1 MDGIA
6 WAGSAM
12 TAAQSRLD
20 IATGNLAN
28 VSTGGF
34 EPLVARGA
42 LTANGVSIAAERAM
56 RHGALRPTGRDLDW
70 AIAGDGAFVVR
81 DRHGA
86 LSRTRA
92 GAFVRNSDGSLS
104 DARGRTLVRTELPP
118 GSTVRHG
125 FLETSGADAIAEM
138 IDVVWA
144 QRSFESAQKAVSA
157 IDNARQRAADA
168 ARVK

>member
-12 TAAQSRLD
+12 EAAQSRLD

-28 VSTGGF
+28 VSTDGF
-34 EPLVARGA
+34 QPLVARGS
-42 LTANGVSIAAERAM
+42 LTASGVSVASERGS

-70 AIAGDGAFVVR
+70 AITGDGAFVVR
-81 DRHGA
+81 DRNGA
-86 LSRTRA
+86 LARTRD
-92 GAFVRNSDGSLS
+92 GAFARNRDGSLS
-104 DARGRTLVRTELPP
+104 DARGRALVRTELSR
-118 GSTVRHG
+118 GSAVRHG
-125 FLETSGADAIAEM
+125 FLETSGADAISEM

-157 IDNARQRAADA
+157 IDGSRQHAADA
-168 ARVK
+168 ARIK

>member
-12 TAAQSRLD
+12 EAAQTRLD

-34 EPLVARGA
+34 EPLVARGT
-42 LTANGVSIAAERAM
+42 LTAGGVSIAAERGAH
-56 RHGALRPTGRDLDW
+56 RGALRPTGRDLDW
-70 AIAGDGAFVVR
+70 AITGEGAFIVR
-81 DRHGA
+81 DGSGV
-86 LSRTRA
+86 LSRTRD
-92 GAFVRNSDGSLS
+92 GAFVRNRDGSMS
-104 DARGRTLVRTELPP
+104 DPQGRTLVRIELSP
-118 GSTVRHG
+118 GSAVRHG
-125 FLETSGADAIAEM
+125 FLETSGADAISEM

-157 IDNARQRAADA
+157 IDGARQRAADA

>member
-12 TAAQSRLD
+12 EAAQSRLD
-20 IATGNLAN
+20 IATGNLSN

-34 EPLVARGA
+34 APLVARGT
-42 LTANGVSIAAERAM
+42 LTQNGVSVVAERGA
-56 RHGALRPTGRDLDW
+56 RHSALRPTGRDLDF
-70 AIAGDGAFVVR
+70 AIAGDGAFIVR
-81 DRHGA
+81 DRNGMI
-86 LSRTRA
+86 SRTRD
-92 GAFVRNSDGSLS
+92 GAFVRNRDGSLS
-104 DARGRTLVRTELPP
+104 DVLGRTLVRTELAR
-118 GSTVRHG
+118 GSAVRRG

-157 IDNARQRAADA
+157 IDSTRQHAADV

>member
-12 TAAQSRLD
+12 AAAQSRLD

-28 VSTGGF
+28 VSSGGF
-34 EPLVARGA
+34 EPLVAHGTLSAEGA
-42 LTANGVSIAAERAM
+42 SITAERSG
-56 RHGALRPTGRDLDW
+56 RHGALRATGRDLDW

-81 DRHGA
+81 DRNGT
-86 LSRTRA
+86 LSRTRD
-92 GAFVRNSDGSLS
+92 GAFERNRDGSLS
-104 DARGRTLVRTELPP
+104 DPLGRTFVRADLSP
-118 GSTVRHG
+118 GSAVRRG
-125 FLETSGADAIAEM
+125 FLETSGADAISEM

-157 IDNARQRAADA
+157 IDSSRQRAADA

>member
-12 TAAQSRLD
+12 EAAQSRLD

-34 EPLVARGA
+34 EPLLARGK
-42 LTANGVSIAAERAM
+42 LTKSGVSIAAERAS
-56 RHGALRPTGRDLDW
+56 RQGALRPTGRDLDW

-81 DRHGA
+81 DGNGK
-86 LSRTRA
+86 LSRTRD
-92 GAFVRNSDGSLS
+92 GAFVRNRDGSLS
-104 DARGRTLVRTELPP
+104 DPLGRTLVDTELAR
-118 GSTVRHG
+118 GSVVRHG
-125 FLETSGADAIAEM
+125 FLETSGADAISEM

-144 QRSFESAQKAVSA
+144 QRSFESAQKAISA
-157 IDNARQRAADA
+157 IDGTRERAADA

>member
-1 MDGIA
+1 MDGIT

-12 TAAQSRLD
+12 EAAQSRLD

-34 EPLVARGA
+34 EPLVARGT
-42 LTANGVSIAAERAM
+42 LTKSGVAISAERAE

-81 DRHGA
+81 ERNGTLA
-86 LSRTRA
+86 RTRD
-92 GAFVRNSDGSLS
+92 GAFVRNRDGSLS
-104 DARGRTLVRTELPP
+104 DPLGRTLVRTDLSR
-118 GSTVRHG
+118 GSIVRHG
-125 FLETSGADAIAEM
+125 FLETSGGDAIGEM

-157 IDNARQRAADA
+157 IDSTRERAADA

>member
-12 TAAQSRLD
+12 EAAQSRLD

-34 EPLVARGA
+34 EPLVARGK
-42 LTANGVSIAAERAM
+42 LTITGVSIAGEPDV

-81 DRHGA
+81 SRDGKI
-86 LSRTRA
+86 SRTRN
-92 GAFVRNSDGSLS
+92 GAFVRNRDGSLN
-104 DARGRTLVRTELPP
+104 DPLGRTLVRTELSR
-118 GSTVRHG
+118 GSEVRRG
-125 FLETSGADAIAEM
+125 FLETSGADAISEM

-157 IDNARQRAADA
+157 IDGTRERAADA

>member
-12 TAAQSRLD
+12 AAAQSRLD

-34 EPLVARGA
+34 EPLVARGS
-42 LTANGVSIAAERAM
+42 LNANGVSIAAEHGG
-56 RHGALRPTGRDLDW
+56 RHAALRPTGRDLDW
-70 AIAGDGAFVVR
+70 AIVGDGAFVVR
-81 DRHGA
+81 DRNGT
-86 LSRTRA
+86 LVPTRN
-92 GAFVRNSDGSLS
+92 GAFVRERDGSLS
-104 DARGRTLVRTELPP
+104 DTVGRTLVRTDLPR
-118 GSTVRHG
+118 GSVVRHG
-125 FLETSGADAIAEM
+125 YLETSGADAISEM
-138 IDVVWA
+138 IDIVWA

-157 IDNARQRAADA
+157 IDGTRQRAADA

>member
-12 TAAQSRLD
+12 AAAQSRLD

-34 EPLVARGA
+34 EPLVARGSLHA
-42 LTANGVSIAAERAM
+42 SGVSIAAERGG
-56 RHGALRPTGRDLDW
+56 RHAALRPTGRDLDW
-70 AIAGDGAFVVR
+70 AIVGDGAFVVR
-81 DRHGA
+81 DRNGT
-86 LSRTRA
+86 LVPTRN
-92 GAFVRNSDGSLS
+92 GAFVRERDGSLS
-104 DARGRTLVRTELPP
+104 DALGRTLVRTDLPR
-118 GSTVRHG
+118 GSVVRHG
-125 FLETSGADAIAEM
+125 YLETSGADAISEM
-138 IDVVWA
+138 IDIVWA

-157 IDNARQRAADA
+157 IDGTRQHAADA

>member
-12 TAAQSRLD
+12 EAAQARLD

-34 EPLVARGA
+34 APLVARGT
-42 LTANGVSIAAERAM
+42 LTPNGVSIAAERGA
-56 RHGALRPTGRDLDW
+56 RRGALRPTGRDLDL
-70 AIAGDGAFVVR
+70 AIVGNGAFVVR
-81 DRHGA
+81 DRAGTV
-86 LSRTRA
+86 SRTRN
-92 GAFVRNSDGSLS
+92 GAFVRDRDGALR
-104 DARGRTLVRTELPP
+104 DALGRRLIRTDLPHGSVVR
-118 GSTVRHG
+118 RG
-125 FLETSGADAIAEM
+125 FLETSGADAISEM
-138 IDVVWA
+138 IDVMWA

-157 IDNARQRAADA
+157 IDGTRQRAADA

>member
-12 TAAQSRLD
+12 EAAQSRLD

-42 LTANGVSIAAERAM
+42 LTKNGASIVVERGE

-70 AIAGDGAFVVR
+70 AIAGDGAFIVR
-81 DRHGA
+81 DRNGK
-86 LSRTRA
+86 LWRTRD
-92 GAFVRNSDGSLS
+92 GAFVRNRDGSLS
-104 DARGRTLVRTELPP
+104 DSQGRTLVRTDVSR
-118 GSTVRHG
+118 GSAVRHG

-138 IDVVWA
+138 IDVLWA

-157 IDNARQRAADA
+157 IDGARQRAADA
-168 ARVK
+168 ARLK

>member
-1 MDGIA
+1 MDGIG

-12 TAAQSRLD
+12 AAAQSRLD

-28 VSTGGF
+28 VSTGSF
-34 EPLVARGA
+34 EPLVARGVLSA
-42 LTANGVSIAAERAM
+42 RGVSIAADRSG
-56 RHGALRPTGRDLDW
+56 RHGALRATGRDLDW

-81 DRHGA
+81 DRNGT
-86 LSRTRA
+86 LSRTRD
-92 GAFVRNSDGSLS
+92 GAFARNRDGSLG
-104 DARGRTLVRTELPP
+104 DPLGRTLVRTDLSR

-125 FLETSGADAIAEM
+125 FLETSGADAISEM

-144 QRSFESAQKAVSA
+144 QRSFESAQKAVLA
-157 IDNARQRAADA
+157 IDTTRQRAADA